1 MKSVLSVFVL
11 ALIALF
17 VTVGCKKAVSVDC
30 ATKMR
35 DVPVE
40 NKNEG
45 ASFTVTC
52 PANCTGGWIWGTDTY
67 TNDSSVC
74 TAAIHAGVIAADK
87 GGTVTVKV
95 VKGLDKYT
103 GSERNG
109 IKSGDWGAWGSTAFT
124 VSK

>member
-11 ALIALF
+11 SLIPLF
-17 VTVGCKKAVSVDC
+17 VAVGCKKVVSVDC
-30 ATKMR
+30 STKMR
-35 DVPVE
+35 DVPSV

-45 ASFTVTC
+45 ASFKVTC
-52 PANCTGGWIWGTDTY
+52 PANCTHGWIWGTDIY

-74 TAAIHAGVIAADK
+74 CAAIHAGVIDADK

-95 VKGLDKYT
+95 VKGLNRYT

-109 IKSGDWGAWGSTAFT
+109 IKSGNWGAWGTTAFT